1 MEKILF
7 NTGSVEASPA
17 VQTLDK
23 LIQLSLLTF
32 VAFSMFSIS
41 VTQISFAIGALSWLL
56 KVHLTQTWKEMKGTW
71 VGIAILCFCLTG
83 VLAIITSV
91 DLESSIK
98 HQKKFVQFLIFFW
111 VANTVQDD
119 KQRDLLVRLL
129 IIAGAIAS
137 LVGLSPYLVEK
148 FSHVGRLKGTL
159 SKEATFAGVLMLT
172 GLMTL
177 GRGLFHK
184 PREKLSKEATFAG
197 VLTLTGLMTLG
208 RGLFHKLRENWIFWS
223 LGIICLTLLLT
234 LTRQAWLG
242 FFFGTV
248 FLLFYW
254 NKKYLFIIPL
264 LFATLLM
271 FSPESIKSR
280 LISFKNLDDGAL
292 LPRTA
297 TWKGGWEI
305 FKDHPVTGCGF
316 KCVDSIYSQYPDPT
330 GYIVEL
336 RGMHNNIFQLLVD
349 TGIVG
354 LGTWLSIWAAFFI
367 EVFKR
372 WKALALEKSQD
383 NAAGIL
389 MGVSA
394 AVLAFIVGGC
404 FESSLYDS
412 EVAMLLYFLMG
423 LSLTT
428 TKNSQRLNSS

>member
-184 PREKLSKEATFAG
+184 
-197 VLTLTGLMTLG
+197 
-208 RGLFHKLRENWIFWS
+208 LRENWIFWS

-292 LPRTA
+292 LARTA